1 MNLSFTRR
9 QTEPVSPPFHII
21 LASQSIGRR
30 TLLEKLGLRFRVV
43 LAQVDEDKITDPD
56 PLKML
61 RRRAEAKAREITT
74 HPRVYNLAEN
84 AQSLVIA
91 ADSMGIYGK
100 KTFGKARDRDEA
112 RRILKTL
119 MGKTHTFAT
128 AININLL
135 VDDKV
140 KKTWEKVVKSRVTLR
155 KLSTTELES
164 YLARYDFSR
173 FAAGYALNE
182 TPWDLVT
189 KIEGSYTNVI
199 GLPFEIL
206 LPVLRQLKIIL

>member
-9 QTEPVSPPFHII
+9 QTEPGPPPFHII

-30 TLLEKLGLRFRVV
+30 TLLEKLGLRFRVMV
-43 LAQVDEDKITDPD
+43 AQIDEDKITDSD

-61 RRRAEAKAREITT
+61 RRRATAKAQEITN

-84 AQSLVIA
+84 ALSLVIT

-112 RRILKTL
+112 RRILKAL
-119 MGKTHTFAT
+119 MGRTHTFAT
-128 AININLL
+128 AVNINLL
-135 VDDKV
+135 VADKV

-155 KLSTTELES
+155 KLSTPELES

-173 FAAGYALNE
+173 FAAGYSLNE

-199 GLPFEIL
+199 GLPFEVL
-206 LPVLRQLKIIL
+206 LPVLRSFKVII